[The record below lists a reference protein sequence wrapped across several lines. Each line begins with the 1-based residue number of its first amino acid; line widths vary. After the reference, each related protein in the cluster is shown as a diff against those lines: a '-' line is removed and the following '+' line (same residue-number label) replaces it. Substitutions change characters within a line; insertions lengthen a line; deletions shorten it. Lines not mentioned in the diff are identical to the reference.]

1 MTERIQTLL
10 NWIVE
15 GEHKAL
21 RAPLDEETLANI
33 RAQIQR
39 EDMPLSRRAARRLRL
54 LLENERVHVREDE
67 RIPGIRTIPE
77 FPDIYA
83 EGEKERIFAGHF
95 IHEQGRVCNISSDYE
110 GVLREGLLPRRARAE
125 QTLAE
130 GRGDRDFL
138 ESAIETIDAVIAF
151 ADRYAEA
158 LPDGEG
164 LKDAMRHGAKDF
176 LNALRM
182 LRMLHLA
189 LWASNVYHNTVG
201 RFDQYMW
208 PYLKADLDRG
218 MSCDEALEL
227 LEEFFLTFNRD
238 SDLYTG
244 MQQGDNGQSLMLG
257 GCDREGRDASNDLT
271 VLCLTASLRSLSHK
285 KPWTAV

>member
-1 MTERIQTLL
+1 MA
-10 NWIVE
+10 
-15 GEHKAL
+15 K
-21 RAPLDEETLANI
+21 
-33 RAQIQR
+33 
-39 EDMPLSRRAARRLRL
+39 
-54 LLENERVHVREDE
+54 
-67 RIPGIRTIPE
+67 
-77 FPDIYA
+77 
-83 EGEKERIFAGHF
+83 
-95 IHEQGRVCNISSDYE
+95 
-110 GVLREGLLPRRARAE
+110 
-125 QTLAE
+125 
-130 GRGDRDFL
+130 
-138 ESAIETIDAVIAF
+138 
-151 ADRYAEA
+151 
-158 LPDGEG
+158 

-218 MSCDEALEL
+218 MSHDEALEL

-257 GCDREGRDASNDLT
+257 GCDKDART
-271 VLCLTASLRSLSHK
+271 PAT
-285 KPWTAV
+285 T